1 MKKSLKLTV
10 AFIVAHLILSSFTV
24 LAINDSLNNTKK
36 VSDTADL
43 EKNELKNLVNSDG
56 SLIEPFSIQ
65 IQPQTISFVKN
76 YLDKEGYALEKMKVW
91 GKKYFVIYDDILSA
105 NGLPKEL
112 KYLSVIESALNKNL
126 VSSAGAV
133 GPWQLMSDEGRRF
146 GLTMNSI
153 YDERT
158 NIKKSTV
165 VACKL
170 LKELYKEFGD
180 WLLVVAAYNGGL
192 TRVKNAIKKNNSS
205 NFWDIQYSLPLET
218 RNHVKRFIA
227 THYAF
232 EGTGGWT
239 TLTLAETLSY
249 KNKISNTKIS
259 SSNKNEISS
268 IKIKGSYN
276 AFVIAKLIDVDINK
290 FNKLNPNFN
299 QIVSITNEYSLNLP
313 QAKMLIFENNK
324 MDILTKSIHWNIN
337 NSNESSTFN
346 LLSFSKNKK

>member
-1 MKKSLKLTV
+1 M
-10 AFIVAHLILSSFTV
+10 
-24 LAINDSLNNTKK
+24 
-36 VSDTADL
+36 
-43 EKNELKNLVNSDG
+43 
-56 SLIEPFSIQ
+56 
-65 IQPQTISFVKN
+65 
-76 YLDKEGYALEKMKVW
+76 
-91 GKKYFVIYDDILSA
+91 
-105 NGLPKEL
+105 
-112 KYLSVIESALNKNL
+112 SVIESALNKNL

-276 AFVIAKLIDVDINK
+276 AFVIAKLIDVDINE